1 MCGHCKPAALHVCPF
16 PLQAREGRTTIVI
29 AHRLSTIRNAD
40 VIAGFE
46 DGVIVE
52 QGSHSELMKKEGL
65 YFKLVNMQ
73 VSASQEV
80 FLLCA
85 PLYNILYMIKTS
97 HN

>member
-1 MCGHCKPAALHVCPF
+1 M
-16 PLQAREGRTTIVI
+16 I

-52 QGSHSELMKKEGL
+52 QGSHGELMKKEGV

-73 VSASQEV
+73 VCVPQDM
-80 FLLCA
+80 FLL
-85 PLYNILYMIKTS
+85 LNIVFFILVKYWAANDVLRNIKLQEDT
-97 HN
+97 

>member
-1 MCGHCKPAALHVCPF
+1 M
-16 PLQAREGRTTIVI
+16 I

-52 QGSHSELMKKEGL
+52 QGSHGELMKKEGV

-73 VSASQEV
+73 V
-80 FLLCA
+80 CA
-85 PLYNILYMIKTS
+85 PRDTPASRYSILYISTLS
-97 HN
+97 GS